1 MRNRLTAVDAALALI
16 AILLM
21 VQIWLLTATL
31 ETWLAG
37 HHEAAVPAAAV
48 SGLLFVFCLGLYL
61 FVDQLDSEAR
71 R

>member
-1 MRNRLTAVDAALALI
+1 MRNRLTAIDAALALI

-31 ETWLAG
+31 ETYLAG
-37 HHEAAVPAAAV
+37 HHAAAVPAAVV
-48 SGLLFVFCLGLYL
+48 SGLLFVCCLGLYG
-61 FVDQLDSEAR
+61 FVERLDREAR